1 MERVV
6 VALGG
11 NALLRRGAD
20 DTFDEMYRAARAA
33 AERIADIAAE
43 GWEVV
48 VTHGNG
54 PQVGRILIQQEAAAK
69 TVSPMPLDVC
79 GAESQG
85 LIGYLLQ
92 VTIGDV
98 FFERGMERPVA
109 TVLSLTRVRPQD
121 PAFRKPTKFIGP
133 FYTAAQARKHEEQR
147 GWVMKEDPHGGWR
160 RVVPSPRPYSIVETP
175 VVKRL
180 VADGVIV
187 IAGGGGGVPVIE
199 KGPRLIGKEGV
210 VDKDLA
216 AAILAAEVEATT
228 LLILTDVEKVQRGF
242 GTLYPEPIDRMTAD
256 EAGDLLKRGEFGAG
270 SMGPKVQAAIDFLE
284 AGGSTR
290 HDRRSRRRPRG
301 APRRGGHRDRAR
313 VSDGPPSTPGDV
325 ATWNV
330 HGLRGGVRAVAEV
343 VRAEAVDVLLV
354 QESGSRRRL
363 RELGEELAWSVVAD
377 PPAFPRRR
385 VQNAVLRPNGAGGIS
400 ARSRLVRFAG
410 WFPGPSARCA
420 PRRARRAVDR
430 RVGAPRTSRAGARHD
445 TWPSSSRSSTGRSG
459 SFVLGGDLNAL
470 PGEPG
475 PTRLAALATDCWAA
489 AGDGSRR
496 QRSRRTS
503 RRRASTICS
512 PDGRSDLSA
521 RGPRVAR
528 SPTI

>member
-1 MERVV
+1 MARVV

-20 DTFDEMYRAARAA
+20 DTFEEMSRAARAA
-33 AERIADIAAE
+33 AERIADIAAD

-109 TVLSLTRVRPQD
+109 TVLTLSRVRPQD
-121 PAFRKPTKFIGP
+121 PAFRKPTKFVGP
-133 FYTAAQARKHEEQR
+133 FYSASQAKRLEEQR
-147 GWVMKEDPHGGWR
+147 AWVLKEDPHGGWR

-175 VVKRL
+175 VVRRL

-228 LLILTDVEKVQRGF
+228 LLILTDVPRVQRGY
-242 GTLYPEPIDRMTAD
+242 GSLYPEDVEKMTTD
-256 EAGDLLKRGEFGAG
+256 EAETLLKRGEFGAG
-270 SMGPKVQAAIDFLE
+270 SMGPKVQAALDFLE
-284 AGGSTR
+284 AGGER
-290 HDRRSRRRPRG
+290 AMIGDLDE
-301 APRRGGHRDRAR
+301 AP
-313 VSDGPPSTPGDV
+313 
-325 ATWNV
+325 
-330 HGLRGGVRAVAEV
+330 
-343 VRAEAVDVLLV
+343 
-354 QESGSRRRL
+354 
-363 RELGEELAWSVVAD
+363 
-377 PPAFPRRR
+377 
-385 VQNAVLRPNGAGGIS
+385 AVLRGEAGTAI
-400 ARSRLVRFAG
+400 V
-410 WFPGPSARCA
+410 PS
-420 PRRARRAVDR
+420 
-430 RVGAPRTSRAGARHD
+430 
-445 TWPSSSRSSTGRSG
+445 
-459 SFVLGGDLNAL
+459 
-470 PGEPG
+470 
-475 PTRLAALATDCWAA
+475 
-489 AGDGSRR
+489 
-496 QRSRRTS
+496 
-503 RRRASTICS
+503 
-512 PDGRSDLSA
+512 
-521 RGPRVAR
+521 
-528 SPTI
+528 